1 MDWYKK
7 FYKWNKNKMDK
18 MDLWDI
24 ALIKN
29 MGLFFGLFLATVLPI
44 LTTVKWYYWLGVFL
58 IVSARPFYRG
68 YIK

>member
-1 MDWYKK
+1 MGWYEK
-7 FYKWNKNKMDK
+7 FYKWNEGRMKK

-44 LTTVKWYYWLGVFL
+44 LTTVEWYWWLGLFL
-58 IVSARPFYRG
+58 IFAARPLYRG
-68 YIK
+68 YIR